1 MENLANGWYK
11 IRLKSN
17 QSSHVILPDLVFMS
31 GHHDSPGENLKLEI
45 VDDLADLLKK
55 TTFKAVSEMSIH

>member
-1 MENLANGWYK
+1 M
-11 IRLKSN
+11 
-17 QSSHVILPDLVFMS
+17 SS
-31 GHHDSPGENLKLEI
+31 HHDSPGENLKLEI